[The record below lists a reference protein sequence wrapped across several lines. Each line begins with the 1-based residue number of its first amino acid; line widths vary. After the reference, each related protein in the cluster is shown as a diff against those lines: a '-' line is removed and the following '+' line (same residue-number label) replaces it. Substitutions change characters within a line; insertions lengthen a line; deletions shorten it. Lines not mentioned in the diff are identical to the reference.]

1 MQRLYLPSA
10 GQIFIDGTDIAHT
23 DPQWLRRQVGVV
35 LQETLLFS
43 GTLRENIALA
53 VPDASQQQVMAA
65 AALAG
70 AHEFISELPMGYDT
84 PVGEH
89 GGQLS
94 GGQKQRIGLARALIT
109 DPKVLILD
117 EATSALDYESERII
131 HHNMAEICRG
141 RTVFIIAH
149 RLSAVRLADR
159 IIVMER
165 GGIGEQGTH
174 AALLRRTVCTHVYMR
189 YSRGWPDEAL
199 SGISPRGAGGS
210 GYAAF
215 ACGQG
220 HHLVRDVD
228 DVRGVL
234 MGGLG

>member
-1 MQRLYLPSA
+1 MMQRLYLPSA
-10 GQIFIDGTDIAHT
+10 GQIFIDGTDIANT

-109 DPKVLILD
+109 EPKVLILD

-174 AALLRRTVCTHVYMR
+174 AALLTQNGLYARLY
-189 YSRGWPDEAL
+189 AL
-199 SGISPRGAGGS
+199 QQGMAG
-210 GYAAF
+210 
-215 ACGQG
+215 
-220 HHLVRDVD
+220 
-228 DVRGVL
+228 
-234 MGGLG
+234 